1 MAKHILLG
9 EVRKLVSCTF
19 VDTAANR
26 KIYNDCDSVILPKQ
40 SNQNIISQITSLRT
54 PCINDTNMGN
64 TIIHTLRVSG

>member
-40 SNQNIISQITSLRT
+40 SNQNIISQITSL
-54 PCINDTNMGN
+54 
-64 TIIHTLRVSG
+64 HT

>member
-9 EVRKLVSCTF
+9 RVRKLVSCTF

-40 SNQNIISQITSLRT
+40 SNQNIISQITSL
-54 PCINDTNMGN
+54 CSLDVISKMKS
-64 TIIHTLRVSG
+64 LYKC

>member
-40 SNQNIISQITSLRT
+40 SNQNIISQITSL
-54 PCINDTNMGN
+54 
-64 TIIHTLRVSG
+64 HTQNESLV

>member
-40 SNQNIISQITSLRT
+40 SNQNIISQITS
-54 PCINDTNMGN
+54 
-64 TIIHTLRVSG
+64 V

>member
-9 EVRKLVSCTF
+9 KVRKLVSFTF

-40 SNQNIISQITSLRT
+40 SNQNIISQINSL
-54 PCINDTNMGN
+54 
-64 TIIHTLRVSG
+64 HT